1 MGPYEK
7 QEIVE
12 NQRRIQAGDALR
24 MGTGF
29 RGPSSFR
36 PHRCAGGVEGTVVAG
51 TGESRVQRRRV
62 VMPAAGGGGRG
73 FAGVGGTP
81 FAGRFSR
88 GVTCRGGRKPIF
100 GATGAC
106 KTCSEPRP

>member
-62 VMPAAGGGGRG
+62 VMPAAGGGRRG
-73 FAGVGGTP
+73 LAGGGATPSPPP
-81 FAGRFSR
+81 FAG
-88 GVTCRGGRKPIF
+88 GGCPAGGGRPLA
-100 GATGAC
+100 GATAAV
-106 KTCSEPRP
+106 KT